1 MAFAANLS
9 GRAISISKTTA
20 PHAVS
25 YPFTS
30 LFNISHGHAVSLTLD
45 KFMMF
50 NYKNLKKNK
59 SNFDLKKDMK
69 YYLIYQR
76 IIIEEFKFFLNNLQ
90 KKAQL
95 ENNFTNLGI
104 NINNSI
110 DRILNDVNEQRL
122 SNNPI
127 QIDKQII
134 KKILIES

>member
-1 MAFAANLS
+1 
-9 GRAISISKTTA
+9 
-20 PHAVS
+20 
-25 YPFTS
+25 
-30 LFNISHGHAVSLTLD
+30 
-45 KFMMF
+45 MMF

-59 SNFDLKKDMK
+59 SNFDLKKR
-69 YYLIYQR
+69 YEILFNLSESNN
-76 IIIEEFKFFLNNLQ
+76 IEEFKFFLNNLQ

-134 KKILIES
+134 KKILIKN

>member
-1 MAFAANLS
+1 MS
-9 GRAISISKTTA
+9 
-20 PHAVS
+20 
-25 YPFTS
+25 
-30 LFNISHGHAVSLTLD
+30 
-45 KFMMF
+45 
-50 NYKNLKKNK
+50 K
-59 SNFDLKKDMK
+59 SNN
-69 YYLIYQR
+69 
-76 IIIEEFKFFLNNLQ
+76 IEEFQFFLNNLQ

-134 KKILIES
+134 KKILIEN

>member
-1 MAFAANLS
+1 M
-9 GRAISISKTTA
+9 
-20 PHAVS
+20 
-25 YPFTS
+25 
-30 LFNISHGHAVSLTLD
+30 
-45 KFMMF
+45 
-50 NYKNLKKNK
+50 
-59 SNFDLKKDMK
+59 
-69 YYLIYQR
+69 
-76 IIIEEFKFFLNNLQ
+76 NNLQ